1 MEFRVFGG
9 SSYGREIRM
18 MADKVQDDIPAEDL
32 IWDNDDDRRFYEE
45 PLDLKA
51 IVPAVLLVAD
61 KKEEVHT

>member
-1 MEFRVFGG
+1 
-9 SSYGREIRM
+9 M
-18 MADKVQDDIPAEDL
+18 MADKVQDDVPAEDL

-61 KKEEVHT
+61 KKEEVHI